1 MKELLVLNLQDIEN
15 RALQSRINLA
25 NRPRLQVDGGRLNE
39 LARNLSTK
47 SADRTRFVSNP
58 AAYLKEHSIN
68 VSSCRLVE
76 GVVTQPTEVCTG
88 PVLACVVAV
97 VVLAV
102 AVAVAVLEVKV
113 TSVVPVSDG
122 ESSAASPA
130 LLNGQVSPF
139 SFGSAVV

>member
-1 MKELLVLNLQDIEN
+1 MKELLVLDLQAIEK
-15 RALQSRINLA
+15 RAMQNRINLA
-25 NRPRLQVDGGRLNE
+25 NRPRLQVEGGRLNE
-39 LARNLSTK
+39 LARNLSTR
-47 SADRTRFVSNP
+47 SADRSRFVSDP

-88 PVLACVVAV
+88 PVVACVVAV

-122 ESSAASPA
+122 EANANSPT
-130 LLNGQVSPF
+130 LLGGQASPF
-139 SFGSAVV
+139 SFGAAVI

>member
-1 MKELLVLNLQDIEN
+1 MKELHVLDLQGIEN
-15 RALQSRINLA
+15 RALQNRIKLT
-25 NRPRLQVDGGRLNE
+25 NRPRLQVEGGRLNE

-47 SADRTRFVSNP
+47 SADRTRFVSDP

-88 PVLACVVAV
+88 PVLACIVAV
-97 VVLAV
+97 VALAV

-113 TSVVPVSDG
+113 THVVPVSDG
-122 ESSAASPA
+122 VANADSPA
-130 LLNGQVSPF
+130 LLNSQSSPF
-139 SFGSAVV
+139 SFGAAVV

>member
-1 MKELLVLNLQDIEN
+1 MKELHVVNLQDIEK

-25 NRPRLQVDGGRLNE
+25 NRPRLQVEGGRLNE

-122 ESSAASPA
+122 EASSASPA
-130 LLNGQVSPF
+130 LLNGQASPF
-139 SFGSAVV
+139 TFGSAVV